1 MKEQILSFLPPEYP
15 WKDRLFVF
23 PELDSTNNRL
33 KVLASQGASH
43 GTVLIA
49 DRQTRRPGTDG
60 TVVSVPAG
68 GGNLYEH
75 PSAPRVCASGADAP
89 DLRRRSR
96 HVPGGGMRRR
106 LRPGIKWT
114 NDLVWGK
121 QKFAGILTEMGLNAA
136 GGVDWAIV
144 GIGVNCCQK
153 AEDFPPEI
161 RDRAWAPSPWRQ
173 VGKLTAAGSPPP

>member
-1 MKEQILSFLPPEYP
+1 MKEQILQLVSSEYP
-15 WKDRLFVF
+15 WGDRFCFLPQV
-23 PELDSTNNRL
+23 DSTNDYL
-33 KVLASQGASH
+33 KKRAAEGAPH

-49 DRQTRRPGTDG
+49 DRQTGGRGRMGRSFLSPPGVGIYMSILLRPECTPQELMNL
-60 TVVSVPAG
+60 TCAVAAAMCRAVECAAG
-68 GGNLYEH
+68 
-75 PSAPRVCASGADAP
+75 
-89 DLRRRSR
+89 
-96 HVPGGGMRRR
+96 

-121 QKFAGILTEMGLNAA
+121 QKFAGILTEMGLTAA

-161 RDRAWAPSPWRQ
+161 RDRACSLAM
-173 VGKLTAAGSPPP
+173 AAGR

>member
-33 KVLASQGASH
+33 KVLASQGAPH

-49 DRQTRRPGTDG
+49 DRQTGGRGRMGRSFLSPPGVG
-60 TVVSVPAG
+60 IYMSI
-68 GGNLYEH
+68 LLR
-75 PSAPRVCASGADAP
+75 PRVCASGADAP

-96 HVPGGGMRRR
+96 HVPGGGAFRWASPRHQVDERPR
-106 LRPGIKWT
+106 L
-114 NDLVWGK
+114 GK
-121 QKFAGILTEMGLNAA
+121 AKFAGILTEMGLNAA

-153 AEDFPPEI
+153 AEDAIVFNLFPI
-161 RDRAWAPSPWRQ
+161 Y
-173 VGKLTAAGSPPP
+173 VLLFLTTLVILGV

>member
-1 MKEQILSFLPPEYP
+1 MHLTCAVAAAMCRAVEC
-15 WKDRLFVF
+15 
-23 PELDSTNNRL
+23 
-33 KVLASQGASH
+33 A
-43 GTVLIA
+43 
-49 DRQTRRPGTDG
+49 
-60 TVVSVPAG
+60 AG
-68 GGNLYEH
+68 
-75 PSAPRVCASGADAP
+75 
-89 DLRRRSR
+89 
-96 HVPGGGMRRR
+96 

-153 AEDFPPEI
+153 TEDFPRRFGTKP
-161 RDRAWAPSPWRQ
+161 APSPWRQ